1 MDTYIRW
8 FQRFIWIGIAMN
20 MVFAIPALFAPGL
33 LTSVVGLPPQL
44 SDPWLENAGMLLVG
58 ISVFYM
64 PSGFNAP
71 RYVVHSWLC
80 VLTRLIAVIFWIYL
94 INTSIQ
100 GSVFVPMLMGDLSF
114 FLILGILLYLGTTPE
129 IRPWALL
136 CNGWREWR
144 AAWQRQWQSHAF
156 KVGTLVVV
164 AVLGFIGYETWYQML
179 RVVPEQEYASD
190 EDHYK
195 YAAIGLGIE
204 ARIPYYLF
212 AVLPQMCP
220 EKMPKPGV
228 GKSSAFSS
236 RTARTCRSVWP
247 NGRLATRPSSPTVRC
262 ATPAPTGRT
271 PVMLPSTC
279 PVHRPTPCNCKPSN
293 GSPTIAPA
301 IRNSPPMR

>member
-1 MDTYIRW
+1 MDSYIRW

-114 FLILGILLYLGTTPE
+114 F
-129 IRPWALL
+129 
-136 CNGWREWR
+136 
-144 AAWQRQWQSHAF
+144 
-156 KVGTLVVV
+156 
-164 AVLGFIGYETWYQML
+164 
-179 RVVPEQEYASD
+179 
-190 EDHYK
+190 
-195 YAAIGLGIE
+195 
-204 ARIPYYLF
+204 
-212 AVLPQMCP
+212 
-220 EKMPKPGV
+220 
-228 GKSSAFSS
+228 
-236 RTARTCRSVWP
+236 
-247 NGRLATRPSSPTVRC
+247 
-262 ATPAPTGRT
+262 
-271 PVMLPSTC
+271 
-279 PVHRPTPCNCKPSN
+279 
-293 GSPTIAPA
+293 
-301 IRNSPPMR
+301 